1 MEQKVFCYYD
11 IPSVVFILILFH
23 ILLSAVLLSAISVK
37 GALDI

>member
-23 ILLSAVLLSAISVK
+23 ILLSAVLLSGMSVK